1 MPKMNKNK
9 KIESFLDHFPPK
21 VAEYCFNL
29 WNELSFE
36 FIVSKK
42 RDSKLGDFR
51 FAPNKGFQITVNHN
65 LNPYAF
71 LVTYLHEVAH
81 LITYQKH
88 KNAVNPHG
96 QEWKDAFL
104 EVFDPLLDPELLPSD
119 VVKVLKAYLLNP
131 VATSNGY
138 TPLVEVLK
146 KYDPAEEA
154 VLLLFNLPEG
164 TIFQL
169 KNLRLQKGKLRRT
182 RYICQEVHTGK
193 LYLVA
198 KNAHVQLIEMQA

>member
-1 MPKMNKNK
+1 MTKNK
-9 KIESFLDHFPPK
+9 KIASFLDHFPPK

-29 WNELSFE
+29 WDEHQFD
-36 FIVSKK
+36 FIISKK
-42 RDSKLGDFR
+42 RDTKLGDFR

-81 LITYQKH
+81 LVTYQRF
-88 KNAVNPHG
+88 KNKVNPHG
-96 QEWKDAFL
+96 QEWKNAFFEL
-104 EVFDPLLDPELLPSD
+104 FNPLLDSELLPKEL
-119 VVKVLKAYLLNP
+119 VLVLKAYLKNP
-131 VATSNGY
+131 VASSNGY

-146 KYDPAEEA
+146 QFDVHTDEA
-154 VLLLFNLPEG
+154 VILLFNLAEG
-164 TIFQL
+164 TKFRL
-169 KNLRLQKGKLRRT
+169 KNLLLEKGKLRRT

-198 KNAHVQLIEMQA
+198 KNAQVQAFEVPA

>member
-1 MPKMNKNK
+1 MNKNR
-9 KIESFLDHFPPK
+9 KIASFLDHFPPK

-29 WNELSFE
+29 WDEHRFD

-51 FAPNKGFQITVNHN
+51 YSPDKGFQITVNNN

-81 LITYQKH
+81 LTTYLKY
-88 KNAVNPHG
+88 KNKVNPHG

-104 EVFDPLLDPELLPSD
+104 ELFDPILDPELLPQEL
-119 VVKVLKAYLLNP
+119 VNVLTAYLKNP

-138 TPLVEVLK
+138 TPLVETLK
-146 KYDPAEEA
+146 KFDAPSDEDII
-154 VLLLFNLPEG
+154 LLFNLPEG
-164 TIFQL
+164 KTFKL
-169 KNLRLQKGKLRRT
+169 KNLTLQKGKLRRT
-182 RYICQEVHTGK
+182 RYICQEVHSGK

-198 KNAHVQLIEMQA
+198 KNAQVQTLEA

>member
-1 MPKMNKNK
+1 MNKSR
-9 KIESFLDHFPPK
+9 KITSFLDHFPPK

-29 WNELSFE
+29 WDEHRFD

-51 FAPNKGFQITVNHN
+51 FAPDKGYQITVNNN

-81 LITYQKH
+81 LITYLKF
-88 KNAVNPHG
+88 KNKVTPHG

-104 EVFDPLLDPELLPSD
+104 ELFTPLLDPELLPGEL
-119 VVKVLKAYLLNP
+119 VTVLKAYLKNP
-131 VATSNGY
+131 VATSNGF
-138 TPLVEVLK
+138 TPLVETLK
-146 KYDPAEEA
+146 KYDAPTEQEA
-154 VLLLFNLPEG
+154 AILLFNLPEG
-164 TIFQL
+164 TTFHL
-169 KNLRLQKGKLRRT
+169 KNLILKKGKLRRT
-182 RYICQEVHTGK
+182 RYICQEVNTGK

-198 KNAHVQLIEMQA
+198 KNAQVQPSEANS

>member
-1 MPKMNKNK
+1 MNKNR
-9 KIESFLDHFPPK
+9 KIASFLDHFPPK

-29 WNELSFE
+29 WDELSFE

-51 FAPNKGFQITVNHN
+51 FAPNKGFQITVNNN

-71 LVTYLHEVAH
+71 LVTYIHEVAH
-81 LITYQKH
+81 LITYQKF
-88 KNAVNPHG
+88 KNKVNPHG
-96 QEWKDAFL
+96 PEWKKAFL
-104 EVFDPLLDPELLPSD
+104 ELFEPILDPDLLPADLVS
-119 VVKVLKAYLLNP
+119 VLESYLVNP

-138 TPLVEVLK
+138 TPLVEALK
-146 KYDPAEEA
+146 KFDQTDEPAI
-154 VLLLFNLPEG
+154 LLFNLDEG
-164 TIFQL
+164 TLFQL
-169 KNLRLQKGKLRRT
+169 KNLQLKKGKLRRT

-198 KNAHVQLIEMQA
+198 KNAQVQLIEMEA

>member
-1 MPKMNKNK
+1 MTKNK
-9 KIESFLDHFPPK
+9 KIASFLDHFPPK

-29 WNELSFE
+29 WDEYQFD
-36 FIVSKK
+36 FIISKK
-42 RDSKLGDFR
+42 RDTKLGDFR

-81 LITYQKH
+81 LITYQRF
-88 KNAVNPHG
+88 KNKVNPHG

-104 EVFDPLLDPELLPSD
+104 ELFAPLLDSELLPTEL
-119 VVKVLKAYLLNP
+119 VRVLEAYLKNP
-131 VATSNGY
+131 VASSNGY

-146 KYDPAEEA
+146 QFDIHADDTA
-154 VLLLFNLPEG
+154 ILLFNLAEG
-164 TIFQL
+164 TKFRL
-169 KNLRLQKGKLRRT
+169 KNLLLEKGKLRRT
-182 RYICQEVHTGK
+182 RYICQEIHTGK

-198 KNAHVQLIEMQA
+198 KNAQVQAFEGPA

>member
-1 MPKMNKNK
+1 MNKNR
-9 KIESFLDHFPPK
+9 KIASFLDHFPPK

-29 WNELSFE
+29 WHELAFD
-36 FIVSKK
+36 FVVSKK

-81 LITYQKH
+81 LVTYQKH
-88 KNAVNPHG
+88 KNSVNPHG
-96 QEWKDAFL
+96 QEWKVAFFEL
-104 EVFDPLLDPELLPSD
+104 FEPILDSELLPAEL
-119 VVKVLKAYLLNP
+119 VEILQAYLINP

-138 TPLVEVLK
+138 TPLVEALK
-146 KYDPAEEA
+146 KYDPIDDTSAI
-154 VLLLFNLPEG
+154 LLFNLQEG
-164 TIFQL
+164 QTFRL
-169 KNLRLQKGKLRRT
+169 KNLHLQKGKLRRT
-182 RYICQEVHTGK
+182 RYICQEVHSGK

-198 KNAHVQLIEMQA
+198 KNAQVQPIEDPI

>member
-1 MPKMNKNK
+1 MNKNK

-29 WNELSFE
+29 WDELPFE

-42 RDSKLGDFR
+42 RDTKLGDFR
-51 FAPNKGFQITVNHN
+51 FSPDKGFQITVNHN

-81 LITYQKH
+81 LVTYQKF
-88 KNAVNPHG
+88 KNKVNPHG
-96 QEWKDAFL
+96 QEWKDAFQEL
-104 EVFDPLLDPELLPSD
+104 FEPLLDPDLLPVD
-119 VVKVLKAYLLNP
+119 ILTVLRTYLLNP
-131 VATSNGY
+131 AATSNGF

-146 KYDPAEEA
+146 KYDSTASEA
-154 VLLLFNLPEG
+154 ILLFNLAEG
-164 TIFQL
+164 TQFQL
-169 KNLRLQKGKLRRT
+169 KNLLLQKGKLRRT
-182 RYICQEVHTGK
+182 RYICQEVHSGK

-198 KNAHVQLIEMQA
+198 KNAQVHPIEK

>member
-1 MPKMNKNK
+1 
-9 KIESFLDHFPPK
+9 

-29 WNELSFE
+29 WHELSFD

-81 LITYQKH
+81 LVTYQKH

-104 EVFDPLLDPELLPSD
+104 ELFEPLLDPELLPFEL
-119 VVKVLKAYLLNP
+119 VKVLKNYLVNP

-146 KYDPAEEA
+146 KYDPTEESA
-154 VLLLFNLPEG
+154 LLLFHLPEG
-164 TIFQL
+164 TKFQV

-198 KNAHVQLIEMQA
+198 KNAQVQLIEIQA